1 MILALERD
9 FYGAVAG
16 DCFSGATTC
25 GWPHLGANRGEKHFV
40 PLHLHVLH
48 KRSISLSWCT
58 TGRATRSQDKTN
70 DFLTLIFCGS
80 GLSNT
85 TPYCDAATVEKQE
98 KVKQWGVLLL
108 SVPSPS
114 KMAWYVAT
122 AHPPSHVIHHIH
134 IRKFGMF
141 MQVYMH
147 NMRDTQ
153 EKNFAQNDIEKKEYL
168 KQWIIQLHCKFSL
181 LASCSKSE
189 ANRQELVSPCAV
201 PLFIAVTCSFLQA
214 WGQPLKSFLI
224 ATVQT
229 HFHFLS

>member
-85 TPYCDAATVEKQE
+85 TSYCDAAAVEKQ
-98 KVKQWGVLLL
+98 
-108 SVPSPS
+108 
-114 KMAWYVAT
+114 A
-122 AHPPSHVIHHIH
+122 
-134 IRKFGMF
+134 
-141 MQVYMH
+141 
-147 NMRDTQ
+147 
-153 EKNFAQNDIEKKEYL
+153 
-168 KQWIIQLHCKFSL
+168 
-181 LASCSKSE
+181 KSE
-189 ANRQELVSPCAV
+189 AMVSAFIVSTLTLKDGLVRGYSTSP
-201 PLFIAVTCSFLQA
+201 
-214 WGQPLKSFLI
+214 QPCNPSH
-224 ATVQT
+224 T
-229 HFHFLS
+229 HQKIWYVHASLYA